1 MPDSVVNC
9 GWNKDVQERGFYN
22 MLSLIEVTCPHC
34 SAQGKIMV
42 PPVGSVIIGPCPKC
56 NELVVIFC
64 GQALAL
70 DRVIMESESMED
82 RREHLLAVLNE
93 FLRERITG
101 ILAEENGM
109 ADVTPVDEGEIGDF
123 IADEEVADI
132 ESTGNDDSEQVIS
145 QNEVDQFTEV
155 DLKLLDNRAY
165 FKSVFG
171 DA

>member
-1 MPDSVVNC
+1 
-9 GWNKDVQERGFYN
+9 
-22 MLSLIEVTCPHC
+22 
-34 SAQGKIMV
+34 MV

-56 NELVVIFC
+56 TKLVVIFC
-64 GQALAL
+64 GQALPL
-70 DRVIMESESMED
+70 DKDVMNSDSMED

-101 ILAEENGM
+101 ILAEEAQFEEM
-109 ADVTPVDEGEIGDF
+109 QPVDDAELGDF
-123 IADEEVADI
+123 IADDAPADETEVGF
-132 ESTGNDDSEQVIS
+132 ESVEASEDAQNIS
-145 QNEVDQFTEV
+145 QHEVDQFTEV